1 MYFEDFLEGNKFE
14 TRSRVVTG
22 TDIDIFAAL
31 TGATNPLFM
40 DEEFGKKLGYK
51 GRVAAGLLTL
61 SLAQGL
67 QYSIG
72 LFDHIIAFS
81 GIDKLRFLAPVNPGD
96 TIRCSV
102 EVLERR
108 GTKKE
113 DRGIVTTHW
122 NCHNQEGQ
130 LVLELLATFLVRKRG

>member
-1 MYFEDFLEGNKFE
+1 MYFEEFNKGDKFE

-51 GRVAAGLLTL
+51 GRIAPGLLTL

-67 QYSIG
+67 QYLMG

-81 GIDKLRFLAPVNPGD
+81 GIDKLRFLASVNPGD

-102 EVLERR
+102 EV
-108 GTKKE
+108 
-113 DRGIVTTHW
+113 V
-122 NCHNQEGQ
+122 
-130 LVLELLATFLVRKRG
+130 